1 MVDACMRGDEDGVR
15 WVFGKEPLE
24 AEDIPPREIILELF
38 HAREFV
44 FQLRVQYELL
54 RKGIKLTLGFMT
66 SPLPQ
71 LLKFQLLG
79 SLRRVNLLVDPD
91 LVFAI
96 VSTIWENPGIDDA
109 ELIQTYQARCERA
122 GLRPDFDLPP
132 RVLAFLELDYII
144 SRAEVGSTGW
154 YLTGRNPMRMRQDAQ
169 EETGRMNTGADQRS
183 WSAQF

>member
-1 MVDACMRGDEDGVR
+1 MVDACMRGDKDGVQ

-54 RKGIKLTLGFMT
+54 RKGIKLSLGFMT

-144 SRAEVGSTGW
+144 SRADVGSAGW